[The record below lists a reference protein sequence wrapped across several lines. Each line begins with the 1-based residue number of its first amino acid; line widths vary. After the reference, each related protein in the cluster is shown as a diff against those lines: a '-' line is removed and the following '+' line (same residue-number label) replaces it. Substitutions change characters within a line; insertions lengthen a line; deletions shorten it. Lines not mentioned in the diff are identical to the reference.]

1 MDGLPP
7 KPFVFLRHGET
18 FHNRV
23 RLIAGCLDVPLT
35 PRGEAQARA
44 ARPLL
49 ERVAWSCVAVSPMF
63 RARKTARLA
72 VSTGTFCCHDDLR
85 ERHWGCWENQPIRE
99 PMPYFEHPATGE
111 SWEAFSGRVGQALV
125 RVLNDFEC
133 PLIVAHSGVFRVIR
147 ALTQGSPL
155 GPRVGNVEPILCRP
169 PNAGHPHWRLEP
181 LTADVLGELPCPVAA
196 I

>member
-7 KPFVFLRHGET
+7 RPFVFLRHGET

-35 PRGEAQARA
+35 PRGEEQARA

-49 ERVAWSCVAVSPMF
+49 DRVTWSCVAVSPMF

-72 VSTGTFCCHDDLR
+72 VSTGPLYCYADLR

-99 PMPYFEHPATGE
+99 PMPYFEHPRSGE
-111 SWEAFSGRVGQALV
+111 SWEAFRDRVGGALTC
-125 RVLNDFEC
+125 VLNEFEC
-133 PLIVAHSGVFRVIR
+133 PLVVAHSGVFRVIR

-169 PNAGHPHWRLEP
+169 PDEESARWRLEP
-181 LTADVLGELPCPVAA
+181 LTAALLGELPCPRAVV
-196 I
+196 